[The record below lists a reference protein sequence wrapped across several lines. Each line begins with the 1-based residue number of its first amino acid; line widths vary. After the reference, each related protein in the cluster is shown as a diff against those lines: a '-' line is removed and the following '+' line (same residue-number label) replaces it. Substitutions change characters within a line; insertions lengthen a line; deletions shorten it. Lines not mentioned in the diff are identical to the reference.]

1 MARSRDKPKVFVDA
15 DVIFA
20 GAAAPTEH
28 GASHVVLLMGEIT
41 LIDCVSSEQAVKEV
55 ERNLADKIPEKL
67 PDFHLLVSR
76 SLRIIDDPAFGDLAA
91 YEGQADPKDLPIL
104 VAAMK
109 EGCSHLLTFNVR
121 HFTPNSPKIT
131 VQPPSGFL
139 LTVRSLLGM
148 LLDVKK

>member
-1 MARSRDKPKVFVDA
+1 MARLRDKPKVFVDA

-28 GASHVVLLMGEIT
+28 GASHVVLQMGEIT
-41 LIDCVSSEQAVKEV
+41 LIDCVSSVQAVKEV

-76 SLRIIDDPAFGDLAA
+76 SLHIVGDPQPGDLAA
-91 YEGQADPKDLPIL
+91 YKGQADPKDLPIL

-121 HFTPNSPKIT
+121 HFTPTSPKIT

-148 LLDVKK
+148 LEEVKK